1 MRKYKFN
8 VKPNDCRYIINEE
21 KRTVVCLIENTAHMF
36 TNFADNNFEIPW
48 DCVNFIWGKNNSK
61 SKHMADKLRMPKRF
75 WGIATCA
82 EDDEWDVEKG
92 KFLAFSRA
100 KDKLN
105 KSFFKRAN
113 FYINTFDKS
122 IDRAVEIL
130 NNLGDKLTTNTERR
144 HLRLTELFG
153 ENEDGVS
160 AN

>member
-1 MRKYKFN
+1 MKHKFN
-8 VKPNDCRYIINEE
+8 VRPSDCRYIVNKE
-21 KRTVVCLIENTAHMF
+21 KRTIVCLIEHTEYMF
-36 TNFADNNFEIPW
+36 TDFAEANFDIPY
-48 DCVNFIWGKNNSK
+48 DCLVRWRDGKPSRYQFHK
-61 SKHMADKLRMPKRF
+61 KLYMPKRF